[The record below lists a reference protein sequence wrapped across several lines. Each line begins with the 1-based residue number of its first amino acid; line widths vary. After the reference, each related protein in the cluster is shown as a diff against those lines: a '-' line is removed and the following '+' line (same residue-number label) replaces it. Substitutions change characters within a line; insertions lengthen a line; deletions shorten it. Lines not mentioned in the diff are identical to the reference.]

1 MERIGRGG
9 MASVYRARDSQLNR
23 DVAVKVL
30 ASFDADDTTFVER
43 FRREAQAVAG
53 LNHPNIIQVHDFGDD
68 KGFSYIVMEYVTGG
82 TLEDRIGDRLT
93 LPEVLELIGPV
104 AEALAFAHSQGVVHR
119 DMKPAN
125 VLLDAEDRP
134 KLSDFGLA
142 RMLEGGTG
150 LTQADSVLGTPEYM
164 APEQAMGRTADQRS
178 DLYSLGIIV
187 YRMLLGQ
194 TPFRGKTPS
203 ETLMA
208 HVHQPLPL
216 PSTVDPDI
224 DPDIEA
230 TLVKVLAKDPD
241 DRHQSP
247 EELMQALGMVVS
259 TPDADFESQQTIQE
273 AVVAPVEP
281 DDQAG
286 TGTSEEAVKDGLSL
300 AQTGV
305 VAIRTAGESPGAYG
319 PDLADVP
326 MAFEVVSEEETEEHY
341 IITFSFRPQG
351 TFEGT
356 PGQEQFF
363 LDRGDGSVDHRQVLS
378 LPASPTGSRIPMLPV
393 VVGVAVVLVA
403 AVVGVIV
410 VNGGDGS
417 GDEALRAV
425 PAASEGVTPVP
436 TESASAPAAAPVPAM
451 VAGLQGG
458 GTATIWDDQGLS
470 DAVTYTMTG
479 LAPAPAGM
487 AYIGWLVS
495 DDGFLKL
502 STGPLTLQPDGSIGH
517 TVDHNSRGY
526 TGTNLIHTFS
536 KVVITM
542 EEVRASFDT
551 PLGAPL
557 FSHQVPLEAMEHIR
571 HLLTNWPPGS
581 DRGILTSLKE
591 QLEVAIFHAT
601 LAQGSNTMEDV
612 RTHTEH
618 VINIIERENGAN
630 YGDLD
635 GNGVVE
641 NPGDGT
647 GVLVHAI
654 DRKHAIFAASEARDD
669 ATISAHASLV
679 DSYGMNAEDL
689 ARQARNMAL
698 SVLSA
703 EDIASAKAFFGPD
716 GDAVSALLEA
726 ALNGREGAGQGGAV
740 QAYLEA

>member
-1 MERIGRGG
+1 
-9 MASVYRARDSQLNR
+9 
-23 DVAVKVL
+23 
-30 ASFDADDTTFVER
+30 
-43 FRREAQAVAG
+43 
-53 LNHPNIIQVHDFGDD
+53 
-68 KGFSYIVMEYVTGG
+68 
-82 TLEDRIGDRLT
+82 
-93 LPEVLELIGPV
+93 
-104 AEALAFAHSQGVVHR
+104 
-119 DMKPAN
+119 
-125 VLLDAEDRP
+125 
-134 KLSDFGLA
+134 
-142 RMLEGGTG
+142 
-150 LTQADSVLGTPEYM
+150 
-164 APEQAMGRTADQRS
+164 
-178 DLYSLGIIV
+178 
-187 YRMLLGQ
+187 
-194 TPFRGKTPS
+194 
-203 ETLMA
+203 
-208 HVHQPLPL
+208 
-216 PSTVDPDI
+216 
-224 DPDIEA
+224 
-230 TLVKVLAKDPD
+230 
-241 DRHQSP
+241 
-247 EELMQALGMVVS
+247 
-259 TPDADFESQQTIQE
+259 
-273 AVVAPVEP
+273 
-281 DDQAG
+281 
-286 TGTSEEAVKDGLSL
+286 
-300 AQTGV
+300 
-305 VAIRTAGESPGAYG
+305 
-319 PDLADVP
+319 
-326 MAFEVVSEEETEEHY
+326 
-341 IITFSFRPQG
+341 
-351 TFEGT
+351 
-356 PGQEQFF
+356 
-363 LDRGDGSVDHRQVLS
+363 
-378 LPASPTGSRIPMLPV
+378 MLPV

-601 LAQGSNTMEDV
+601 LVHGSNTMEDV

-618 VINIIERENGAN
+618 VINIIEGDNGAN

-740 QAYLEA
+740 QAYLESLAHGDLHAAIRGWLSRRLLARPYHIRSARRPRLSRRGQRGGDTRGLELCAGCALVRSRG